1 MSSFPQL
8 KLINHSPGDAE
19 NVLSVNVLGSRVRK
33 AGAKWD
39 GVAGSSTDFLE
50 SYQFG
55 DYPVSGRGG
64 VVGGE
69 RAVGWKGRGHCGLP
83 SRNFW

>member
-1 MSSFPQL
+1 MSPFPQL

-39 GVAGSSTDFLE
+39 GVAGSSTDSLE
-50 SYQFG
+50 SDQFG
-55 DYPVSGRGG
+55 DYPVSERGG
-64 VVGGE
+64 VGWEIG
-69 RAVGWKGRGHCGLP
+69 RAHV
-83 SRNFW
+83 